1 MNGFIYNGQSTKN
14 IIGSSELILAT
25 FDSVDSVTG
34 HERDNVSGEPTISR
48 SIANEYGTQ
57 YQSLEFEYGL
67 IKKNKSSFST
77 EEQRIVE
84 RWLTSPKLSQELQII
99 DCNGDLVDG
108 IYHGKFLS
116 TEWYPSKDGWVGLMF
131 KFQNNTAYPTMH
143 FSEMYQIRGMDIVTI
158 NCPSDELEEYIYPII
173 KITEPTETAEV
184 SIQNVTD
191 NNNTMKIVAR
201 HALPMIFDCQHCIP
215 SDGTSSGIF
224 TYDDLGW
231 TDVGN
236 IYWLRLLPGDNT
248 IRITGNADITFEF
261 DYPYKK
267 VGGWL

>member
-34 HERDNVSGEPTISR
+34 HERDDMSGEPTISR
-48 SIANEYGTQ
+48 PIANEYGTQ

-67 IKKNKSSFST
+67 IKKDRSSFST
-77 EEQRIVE
+77 EEQHIVE

-131 KFQNNTAYPTMH
+131 KFQNNTSYPTKH
-143 FSEMYQIRGMDIVTI
+143 FSEAYQIRGAGQITVKCET
-158 NCPSDELEEYIYPII
+158 DELEEYIYPTITII
-173 KITEPTETAEV
+173 EPTETA
-184 SIQNVTD
+184 NVTITSITD
-191 NNNTMKIVAR
+191 NSNSMTVNAR
-201 HALPMIFDCQHCIP
+201 HELPMIFDCQHCIP
-215 SDGTSSGIF
+215 RDGTTSGIF
-224 TYDDLGW
+224 TYEDLGW

-236 IYWLRLLPGDNT
+236 IYWLRLLPGEN
-248 IRITGNADITFEF
+248 RLSVTGNANITIEF

-267 VGGWL
+267 VGVWV